1 VNPPGWLLAMTGAV
15 LVALLLGGCGG
26 GGDGLSEDERRQ
38 QLEHYLAEVEPIRLG
53 INELLE
59 RADPILSSYDDREIG
74 AEEAQRRL
82 GRMERRVADYAV
94 EIAEVQQV
102 PEELRAV
109 HDDYAHVFILQDTY
123 LSALVAA
130 LEERQF
136 NQLPDVQ
143 EQQREAIIA
152 WRTRLQVVAD
162 SIGAQLPADLRVAG
176 RGEIVPSPRGD

>member
-1 VNPPGWLLAMTGAV
+1 
-15 LVALLLGGCGG
+15 
-26 GGDGLSEDERRQ
+26 
-38 QLEHYLAEVEPIRLG
+38 
-53 INELLE
+53 
-59 RADPILSSYDDREIG
+59 
-74 AEEAQRRL
+74 
-82 GRMERRVADYAV
+82 
-94 EIAEVQQV
+94 
-102 PEELRAV
+102 
-109 HDDYAHVFILQDTY
+109 
-123 LSALVAA
+123 LVAA

>member
-1 VNPPGWLLAMTGAV
+1 VNPPGRLFAMTGVV

-26 GGDGLSEDERRQ
+26 DGPSENEQRRQ
-38 QLEHYLAEVEPIRLG
+38 LEDYLAEVEPIRLG

-59 RADPILSSYDDREIG
+59 RADPILSAYDDREIG
-74 AEEAQRRL
+74 AGEARRRL
-82 GRMERRVADYAV
+82 GRIERGVADYAV
-94 EIAEVQQV
+94 EIAAVQQV
-102 PEELRAV
+102 PEELRAA
-109 HDDYAHVFILQDTY
+109 HDAYAHVFILQDTY

-130 LEERQF
+130 LSERQF
-136 NQLPDVQ
+136 NELPDVQ

-162 SIGAQLPADLRVAG
+162 SLGAQLPADLRVAG